1 MKYDGITAFFEI
13 SDVNVF
19 NEMSFVNL
27 WMDLM
32 DDLLS
37 FEMIPRTPTSSG
49 MKLTRKPASLRSL
62 MSGEYLFV
70 FISLEICNRSSQG
83 TVSSMRVIDGFSH
96 GGLLMMVIS
105 GFSEVT
111 RISGGI
117 VPPPVVCPLMSAYT
131 SRFSLSMLLRISFM
145 TSLCQ

>member
-70 FISLEICNRSSQG
+70 FISLEICSRSSQG
-83 TVSSMRVIDGFSH
+83 SVSSVRVVVVVVVIAEMRSV
-96 GGLLMMVIS
+96 GG
-105 GFSEVT
+105 T
-111 RISGGI
+111 
-117 VPPPVVCPLMSAYT
+117 T
-131 SRFSLSMLLRISFM
+131 S
-145 TSLCQ
+145 T